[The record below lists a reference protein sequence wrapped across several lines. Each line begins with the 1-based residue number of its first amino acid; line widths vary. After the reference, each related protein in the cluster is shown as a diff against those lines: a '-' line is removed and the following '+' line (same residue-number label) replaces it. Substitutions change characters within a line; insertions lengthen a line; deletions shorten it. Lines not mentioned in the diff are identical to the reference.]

1 MKEMPSNPF
10 TLQGKSVLI
19 TGAASGIGRATALLC
34 SQMGATTILVDLN
47 EEGLKSTR
55 GEIENQDTCTIY
67 PLNLTDDVVVAS
79 FVGILPKLDG
89 VVSNAG
95 IVKSLLAKFNEKED
109 MEKIFKINT
118 FSHINLIQE
127 LIKQKKLNK
136 GASIVMTSSMSG
148 VFCGLAGGSL
158 YGATKAALVGYAK
171 ALAIELA
178 SRGIRVNT
186 VHPGMIETPLT
197 KDTALSAELLADDA
211 KNYPLGRYGHPEE
224 IAAAMVYLLS
234 DATVWMTGSK
244 LLIDG
249 GYSLK

>member
-1 MKEMPSNPF
+1 MEMSSNPF
-10 TLQGKSVLI
+10 TLQGKTVLI
-19 TGAASGIGRATALLC
+19 TGAASGIGKATALLC
-34 SQMGATTILVDLN
+34 AQMGATTILVDLN
-47 EEGLKSTR
+47 EKGLSSTR
-55 GEIENQDTCTIY
+55 TEIDNLEGCSIY
-67 PLNLTDDVVVAS
+67 SLNLTDDAAVAT
-79 FVGILPKLDG
+79 FVGSIPKLDG

-109 MEKIFKINT
+109 MEKIFQINT

-127 LIKQKKLNK
+127 LIKQKRINK

-178 SRGIRVNT
+178 PRGIRVNT

-197 KDTALSAELLADDA
+197 KDTALSAELLAEDA
-211 KNYPLGRYGHPEE
+211 KNYPLGRYGKPEE

-234 DATVWMTGSK
+234 DATIWMTGSK

>member
-1 MKEMPSNPF
+1 MINSPF
-10 TLQGKSVLI
+10 SLEGKKILV
-19 TGAASGIGRATALLC
+19 TGGASGIGRATAVLC
-34 SQMGATTILVDLN
+34 TQQGANIVLVDQN
-47 EEGLKSTR
+47 EQGLRETAAAISKDST
-55 GEIENQDTCTIY
+55 EIHALDLT
-67 PLNLTDDVVVAS
+67 NLDQLSEMVSTLS
-79 FVGILPKLDG
+79 KLDG

-95 IVKSLLAKFNEKED
+95 IVYSLLAKFNEPKD
-109 MEKIFKINT
+109 MDRIFKINT
-118 FSHINLIQE
+118 FSHINLVQE

-136 GASIVMTSSMSG
+136 GASIVFTSSMSG

-158 YGATKAALVGYAK
+158 YGATKSALVGYAK

-178 SRGIRVNT
+178 PRGIRVNT

-197 KDTALSAELLADDA
+197 KGTALSEELMEEDS
-211 KNYPLGRYGHPEE
+211 KNYPLGRYGKAEE